1 MTDAQYKQFCEGG
14 WSAVVTILILAFLK
28 AMT

>member
-14 WSAVVTILILAFLK
+14 WFAIATILIWAFLK